1 MTEEEREQR
10 AELEQEGEEDME
22 LRDEQAEDV
31 RGGLMDKEK
40 YLK

>member
-10 AELEQEGEEDME
+10 EELEQEGEEDME

-31 RGGLMDKEK
+31 RGGLIDKTRP
-40 YLK
+40 LK